1 MKKWFLLLFAGLTLT
16 ACGTPAETDTVES
29 TDMIEVT
36 LNVSVEGEL
45 IEEGSITTEVDP
57 DEFLLEIMQ
66 REFDVE
72 DENKFITSINGHEQ
86 DAANN
91 EYWLFDLNGEMA
103 PVGAHEL
110 KLSDGDVVDF
120 NLAGLE

>member
-1 MKKWFLLLFAGLTLT
+1 MKKWFLLFFAGAILT
-16 ACGTPAETDTVES
+16 ACGTTTETVES
-29 TDMIEVT
+29 TDTAEVT

-45 IEEGSITTEVDP
+45 IEDGSVVTEVNP
-57 DEFLLEIMQ
+57 DEFLLDVMK
-66 REFDVE
+66 RSFDVV
-72 DENKFITSINGHEQ
+72 DENNFITAINGHEQ
-86 DAANN
+86 DTEKS

-110 KLSDGDVVDF
+110 ELSDGDVIDF

>member
-1 MKKWFLLLFAGLTLT
+1 MKKWFLLLFAGATLT
-16 ACGTPAETDTVES
+16 ACGTTTETVES
-29 TDMIEVT
+29 TDTAEVT

-45 IEEGSITTEVDP
+45 IEDGSIVTEVNP
-57 DEFLLEIMQ
+57 DEFLLDVMK
-66 REFDVE
+66 REFDVV
-72 DENKFITSINGHEQ
+72 DENDFITSINGHEQ
-86 DAANN
+86 DTEKS

-110 KLSDGDVVDF
+110 ELSDGDVIDF